1 MAGSKL
7 RAERTETRL
16 LRRMT
21 EARGNLLVLR
31 DGLVEMRFLLPKTE
45 ARLFLGLRDGLDGLA
60 ETRLLLR
67 ESEMRLFWGFV
78 MD

>member
-1 MAGSKL
+1 
-7 RAERTETRL
+7 
-16 LRRMT
+16 
-21 EARGNLLVLR
+21 
-31 DGLVEMRFLLPKTE
+31 MRFLLPKTE

-78 MD
+78 MDWPRRGFFGGRLGFFGGRLGCDICLDWGKG